1 MRIGVDASRLGI
13 DARTGTEHYSWEI
26 VQALGAIEQQNEY
39 LLYCNQVPRQ
49 LPPLPPSFVL
59 RPMPLPRAWSHGRLS
74 LEMLLHPPDVLFVP
88 AHALPLVP
96 PRRSVVTIHDLGFL
110 HHPEAHTRI
119 QQIYYR
125 LFTRLSARRATHIIA
140 ISEAT
145 KRDLQRFY
153 NTPSAKISVIYHG
166 VHRRFKPVVERDV
179 LEQAWQRYGITPPYL
194 LFVSTVQPRKNVSR
208 LIEAYAE
215 ARALLGAAPMPRL
228 VLAGKRGWMT
238 EQIERRAAELGSAD
252 SVHFIGYVH
261 DNDLPALLSG
271 ALGYI
276 TPSLYEG
283 FGMTVLEAQACG
295 TPVLAANVSSLPEVV
310 GDAGILFDPYDV
322 RAIRDAIV
330 RLVQDDR
337 LQAELRERGLHH
349 AASWTWERAAHQTL
363 TVLEAAAHGAG
374 FVEAQQDVKGT
385 NKRF

>member
-1 MRIGVDASRLGI
+1 V
-13 DARTGTEHYSWEI
+13 DARTGTEHYSWE
-26 VQALGAIEQQNEY
+26 VLQALGAIDQHNEY
-39 LLYCNQVPRQ
+39 LLYCNRMPRS
-49 LPPLPPSFVL
+49 LPPLPPSFML
-59 RPMPLPRAWSHGRLS
+59 RSIPLPRAWSHARLS
-74 LEMLLHPPDVLFVP
+74 LELLLHPPDVLFVP

-119 QQIYYR
+119 QQVYYR
-125 LFTRLSARRATHIIA
+125 LFTRLSARRATGIIA

-153 NTPSAKISVIYHG
+153 GTPAEKITVIYHG
-166 VHRRFKPVVERDV
+166 VHERFKPVVDRSM
-179 LEQAWQRYGITPPYL
+179 LEQTWQRYGITPPYL

-215 ARALLGAAPMPRL
+215 ARLVVGGEEMPRL

-238 EQIERRAAELGSAD
+238 EQIERRAAELGITD
-252 SVHFIGYVH
+252 SVHFTGYVH
-261 DNDLPALLSG
+261 DSDLPALLSG

-295 TPVLAANVSSLPEVV
+295 TPVLASNVSSLPEVV
-310 GDAGILFDPYDV
+310 GDAGVLFDPYDV
-322 RAIRDAIV
+322 TAIRNAIA
-330 RLVQDDR
+330 RLVQDAGLR
-337 LQAELRERGLHH
+337 AELRERGLRH
-349 AASWTWERAAHQTL
+349 AADWTWERTARQTLAVLETAAHSL
-363 TVLEAAAHGAG
+363 
-374 FVEAQQDVKGT
+374 
-385 NKRF
+385 